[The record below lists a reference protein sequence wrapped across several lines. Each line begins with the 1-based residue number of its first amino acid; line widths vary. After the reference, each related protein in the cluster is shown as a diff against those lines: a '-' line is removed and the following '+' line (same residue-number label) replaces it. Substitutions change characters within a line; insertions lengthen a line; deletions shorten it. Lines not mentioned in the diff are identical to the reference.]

1 MLLPL
6 NCLKTMDDPVAVE
19 TVIRSAFMDM
29 PAIRDQDLC
38 AVDPN
43 SLSSAVEGLEP
54 LRGKHRYELLD
65 HLTWIDFG
73 VLYRLTPYA
82 VWYFA
87 PTFMVLALRHLHR
100 HEFYELMQP
109 FRLPEALL
117 EDVGVDTHASL
128 EDMDE
133 ALSGMDIRRRIEAA
147 GTQEGVKPHHGDLG
161 LAWFGRQAHFYSP
174 AERAA
179 VAGFL
184 GWLSTEWPLAPCV
197 ALARKH
203 FWQVAGN

>member
-1 MLLPL
+1 MS
-6 NCLKTMDDPVAVE
+6 DPVAVE
-19 TVIRSAFMDM
+19 KLIRSAFMDM
-29 PAIRDQDLC
+29 PGIRDQDLC
-38 AVDPN
+38 AADLDRP
-43 SLSSAVEGLEP
+43 SSAVEGLEVF
-54 LRGKHRYELLD
+54 RGKHRYELLEQ
-65 HLTWIDFG
+65 LTWIDFG

-133 ALSGMDIRRRIEAA
+133 ALSGMAIRRRIEIA
-147 GTQEGVKPHHGDLG
+147 GTQECTKPHRGDLG
-161 LAWFGRQAHFYSP
+161 LAWFGRQAHFYSS

-184 GWLSTEWPLAPCV
+184 AWLSTEWPLAPCV
-197 ALARKH
+197 VLARKY
-203 FWQVAGN
+203 FWRGTGS